1 MSFPG
6 LERPTRNVCFGN
18 DSSSGKDG
26 GKGGAA
32 TLHGIIPKQTL
43 WPPKAWSI
51 GVKAGKLQKNR
62 PFSGFSMQDHTS
74 PSSLENAIALQKYG
88 VGQPVHRKEDDTLV
102 RGKGKYTDDFQLPGQ
117 AYAWIVRSS
126 HAHGVLRGID
136 TSTAKAMPG
145 VLGVW
150 TGTDLVAAGY
160 GPFTCALPL
169 KSRDG
174 TPLHQ
179 TNRTALMTD
188 KVRYVGD
195 PVAFVVA
202 ETLVQ
207 ARDAAEAVELDID
220 PLPAVTDPEE
230 ATQPGA
236 PQLYDHIPN
245 NVALDYHFGDA
256 EKVETAFKNAAHVT
270 KLDILNT
277 RVAVVAMEP
286 RAALAS
292 YDKAT
297 ERFTIQVPTQGVAAN
312 RVGLAKNILKVPN
325 DKVHLLTANVGGSFG
340 MKNINYPEYVC
351 ILHAAKALGRPV
363 KWTDERS
370 TSFLSDSH
378 GRAQKVHCELALDVD
393 GKFLAVK
400 ISGYGNL
407 GAYITGVAPQPL
419 SLNIG
424 KNLGSVYRTPAMTVD
439 IKTVLTNTTLMG
451 AYRGAGRPEANYFME
466 RLIDRAADEMGINR
480 LTLRKRNFIKPA
492 QMPFAA
498 SSGVTYD
505 SGDFQGVFDKAL
517 DISDHANFAKRKK
530 ESRKRGKLRGIAV
543 GSYLEVTAPPNVEL
557 GKIVF
562 EDDGSVKIITGTL
575 DYGQGHATPFAQVLA
590 THLGVPFERIKLE
603 QGDSDLVHTGNG
615 TGGSRSITASGMA
628 IVEASKLI
636 VEKGKRAAAH
646 LMEAAEGDIE
656 FAGGQF
662 TIAGTDRSIDIM
674 ELAKR
679 VRDGKMPE
687 DVPSSLDVDH
697 TSGPVPST
705 FPNGCHVAE
714 VEIDPDTGVVEIVGY
729 TGVNDFG
736 TVVNPMLVAGQLHGG
751 VAQGIGQAFM
761 ECVSYDANG
770 QPITGSFM
778 DYALPRAE
786 DIPLMQI
793 GDHPVPAKSNPLGTK
808 GCGEAGCAGSL
819 STLTNAVLDALSE
832 LGITHIDMPLTPERV
847 WRAIQDAKTTVT

>member
-1 MSFPG
+1 
-6 LERPTRNVCFGN
+6 
-18 DSSSGKDG
+18 
-26 GKGGAA
+26 
-32 TLHGIIPKQTL
+32 
-43 WPPKAWSI
+43 
-51 GVKAGKLQKNR
+51 
-62 PFSGFSMQDHTS
+62 MQDYS
-74 PSSLENAIALQKYG
+74 PSASVENAIALQKFG
-88 VGQPVHRKEDDTLV
+88 VGQPVLRKEDDTLV
-102 RGKGKYTDDFQLPGQ
+102 RGKGKYTDDFNLPGQ

-126 HAHGVLRGID
+126 HAHGIIRGID
-136 TSTAKAMPG
+136 TSAAKTMPG

-150 TGTDLVAAGY
+150 TGTDLASAGY
-160 GPFTCALPL
+160 GPYTCGLPL

-174 TPLHQ
+174 TPLLQ
-179 TNRTALMTD
+179 TNRTALMSD

-202 ETLVQ
+202 ETLAQ
-207 ARDAAEAVELDID
+207 ARDAAEAVVLDIE
-220 PLPAVTDPEE
+220 PLPAVTSAEE
-230 ATQPGA
+230 AAKPGA

-245 NVALDYHFGDA
+245 NVALDYHYGDTA
-256 EKVETAFKNAAHVT
+256 KVEAAFASAAHVT
-270 KLDILNT
+270 KLDITNT

-292 YDKAT
+292 YDRKSG
-297 ERFTIQVPTQGVAAN
+297 RYTIQVPTQGVAGN
-312 RVGLAKNILKVPN
+312 RTNLAKNLLKVPN
-325 DKVHLLTANVGGSFG
+325 EKVHLLTSNVGGSFG
-340 MKNINYPEYVC
+340 MKNINYPEYMC
-351 ILHAAKALGRPV
+351 ILHAAKILGRPV

-378 GRAQKVHCELALDVD
+378 GRAQQIHAELALDAE
-393 GKFLAVK
+393 GKFLAVR

-407 GAYITGVAPQPL
+407 GAYITGVAPSPL
-419 SLNIG
+419 SLNVG
-424 KNLGSVYRTPAMTVD
+424 KNISSVYRTPLLSVD

-480 LTLRKRNFIKPA
+480 LTLRKRNFVKPA

-505 SGDFQGVFDKAL
+505 SGDFQGVFNKAL
-517 DISDHANFAKRKK
+517 EISDHAGFAKRKK
-530 ESRKRGKLRGIAV
+530 DSRKRGKLRGIAV
-543 GSYLEVTAPPNVEL
+543 GSYLEVTAPPGVEL

-562 EDDGSVKIITGTL
+562 EDDGSVKLITGTL
-575 DYGQGHATPFAQVLA
+575 DYGQGHATPFAQVMA
-590 THLGVPFERIKLE
+590 DQLGVPFERVRLV
-603 QGDSDLVHTGNG
+603 QGDSDIVHTGSG

-628 IVEASKLI
+628 IVEASALVI
-636 VEKGKRAAAH
+636 EKGKKAAAH

-656 FAGGQF
+656 FANGRF

-674 ELAKR
+674 ELAR
-679 VRDGKMPE
+679 RLREGNMPE
-687 DVPSSLDVDH
+687 GVPSSLDVDH
-697 TSGPVPST
+697 TTKEVPST

-714 VEIDPDTGVVEIVGY
+714 VEIDPDTGVVQIVRY

-736 TVVNPMLVAGQLHGG
+736 TIVNPMLVAGQLHGG
-751 VAQGIGQAFM
+751 VAQGIGQALM
-761 ECVSYDANG
+761 ECVSYDSSG

-786 DIPLMQI
+786 DIPMMAV

-819 STLTNAVLDALSE
+819 STIVNAVLDALSE
-832 LGITHIDMPLTPERV
+832 FGIKHIDMPLTPERI
-847 WRAIQDAKTTVT
+847 WRAIQDAKKVAS

>member
-1 MSFPG
+1 
-6 LERPTRNVCFGN
+6 
-18 DSSSGKDG
+18 
-26 GKGGAA
+26 
-32 TLHGIIPKQTL
+32 
-43 WPPKAWSI
+43 
-51 GVKAGKLQKNR
+51 
-62 PFSGFSMQDHTS
+62 MQDHTS
-74 PSSLENAIALQKYG
+74 PSSLENTIAVQKYG
-88 VGQPVHRKEDDTLV
+88 VGQPVRRKEDDTLV
-102 RGKGKYTDDFQLPGQ
+102 RGKGKYTDDFNLPGQ
-117 AYAWIVRSS
+117 AYAFIVRSS
-126 HAHGVLRGID
+126 HAHGVIRGID
-136 TSTAKAMPG
+136 TSAAKAMPG
-145 VLGVW
+145 VLGAW
-150 TGTDLVAAGY
+150 TGTDLAAAGY

-174 TPLHQ
+174 TPLLQ
-179 TNRTALMTD
+179 TNRVALMSD

-202 ETLVQ
+202 ETLAQ
-207 ARDAAEAVELDID
+207 ARDAAEAVVVDID

-230 ATQPGA
+230 AAKPGA
-236 PQLYDHIPN
+236 PQLYGHIPN

-256 EKVETAFKNAAHVT
+256 AKVEAAFASAAHVT
-270 KLDILNT
+270 KLDIVNT

-292 YDKAT
+292 YDKTT
-297 ERFTIQVPTQGVAAN
+297 ERFTIQLPTQGVSAN
-312 RVGLAKNILKVPN
+312 RTNLAKNILKVPN
-325 DKVHLLTANVGGSFG
+325 EKVHLLTANVGGSFG
-340 MKNINYPEYVC
+340 MKNVNYPEYVC

-378 GRAQKVHCELALDVD
+378 GRAQKIHSELALDHE

-400 ISGYGNL
+400 VSGYGNL

-424 KNLGSVYRTPAMTVD
+424 KNLSSVYRTPLMTVD

-466 RLIDRAADEMGINR
+466 RLIDRAADEMGISR

-492 QMPFAA
+492 QMPFNA
-498 SSGVTYD
+498 SSGMTYD
-505 SGDFQGVFDKAL
+505 SGDFRGVFNKAL
-517 DISDHANFAKRKK
+517 EISDHADFSRRKK

-543 GSYLEVTAPPNVEL
+543 GSYLEVTAPPGVEL

-562 EDDGSVKIITGTL
+562 GDDGSVTLITGTL
-575 DYGQGHATPFAQVLA
+575 DYGQGHATPFAQLLSA
-590 THLGVPFERIKLE
+590 QLGVPFDSIKLI

-628 IVEASKLI
+628 IVEASRLV
-636 VEKGKRAAAH
+636 VEKGKRAAAQ

-656 FAGGQF
+656 FADGRF
-662 TIAGTDRSIDIM
+662 TIVGTDRSIDII
-674 ELAKR
+674 ELAR
-679 VRDGKMPE
+679 RMREGKMPE
-687 DVPSSLDVDH
+687 GVPSSLDVDH
-697 TSGPVPST
+697 TTEPVPST

-714 VEIDPDTGVVEIVGY
+714 VEIDPETGIVQIVRY

-736 TVVNPMLVAGQLHGG
+736 TIVNPMLVAGQLHGG

-786 DIPLMQI
+786 DIPHMEI

-819 STLTNAVLDALSE
+819 STLVNAVLDALSE
-832 LGITHIDMPLTPERV
+832 YGVTHIDMPLTPERV
-847 WRAIQDAKTTVT
+847 WRAIRDAKARAT

>member
-1 MSFPG
+1 
-6 LERPTRNVCFGN
+6 
-18 DSSSGKDG
+18 
-26 GKGGAA
+26 
-32 TLHGIIPKQTL
+32 
-43 WPPKAWSI
+43 
-51 GVKAGKLQKNR
+51 
-62 PFSGFSMQDHTS
+62 MQDHTP
-74 PSSLENAIALQKYG
+74 PSSLENAIALQKFG
-88 VGQPVHRKEDDTLV
+88 VGQPVRRKEDDTLV
-102 RGKGKYTDDFQLPGQ
+102 RGKGKYTDDFNLRGQ
-117 AYAWIVRSS
+117 AYAFIVRSS
-126 HAHGVLRGID
+126 HAHGIIRGID
-136 TSTAKAMPG
+136 TAAAKAMPG

-150 TGTDLVAAGY
+150 TGTDFAAANY

-174 TPLHQ
+174 TPLLQ
-179 TNRTALMTD
+179 TNRIALMTD

-202 ETLVQ
+202 ETPAQ
-207 ARDAAEAVELDID
+207 ARDAAEAVAVDID
-220 PLPAVTDPEE
+220 PLPAVTDPEQ
-230 ATQPGA
+230 AAKPGA

-245 NVALDYHFGDA
+245 NVALDYHYGDA
-256 EKVETAFKNAAHVT
+256 AKVEAAFKSAAHVT
-270 KLDILNT
+270 KLDIVNT

-292 YDKAT
+292 YDRAS
-297 ERFTIQVPTQGVAAN
+297 ERYTIQVPTQGVAAN
-312 RVGLAKNILKVPN
+312 TINLAKNILKVSKE
-325 DKVHLLTANVGGSFG
+325 KVHLLTANVGGSFG
-340 MKNINYPEYVC
+340 MKNISYPEYVC

-378 GRAQKVHCELALDVD
+378 GRALKIHCELALDAE
-393 GKFLAVK
+393 GKFLALKV
-400 ISGYGNL
+400 SGHGNL

-424 KNLGSVYRTPAMTVD
+424 KNIASVYRTPVMTID

-466 RLIDRAADEMGINR
+466 RLIDRAADELGINR
-480 LTLRKRNFIKPA
+480 LTLRKRNFIKAA
-492 QMPFAA
+492 QMPFNA
-498 SSGVTYD
+498 SSGMVYD
-505 SGDFQGVFDKAL
+505 SGDFQGVFNKAL
-517 DISDHANFAKRKK
+517 EISDHANFARRKK

-543 GSYLEVTAPPNVEL
+543 GSYLEVTAPPGVEL

-562 EDDGSVKIITGTL
+562 EDDGSVKLITGTL
-575 DYGQGHATPFAQVLA
+575 DYGQGHATPFAQVLSA
-590 THLGVPFERIKLE
+590 QLGVPFESVKLV

-628 IVEASKLI
+628 IVEASRLVI
-636 VEKGKRAAAH
+636 EKGRRAAAH

-656 FAGGQF
+656 FANGRF
-662 TIAGTDRSIDIM
+662 TIAGTDRSIDII
-674 ELAKR
+674 ELAR
-679 VRDGKMPE
+679 RLREGKMPE
-687 DVPSSLDVDH
+687 GVPSSLDVDH
-697 TSGPVPST
+697 TTEAVPST

-714 VEIDPDTGVVEIVGY
+714 VEIDPETGIVQIVRY

-736 TVVNPMLVAGQLHGG
+736 TIVNPMLVAGQLHGG

-761 ECVSYDANG
+761 ECVSYDENG

-778 DYALPRAE
+778 DYALPRAD
-786 DIPLMQI
+786 DIPLMEV

-819 STLTNAVLDALSE
+819 ATLVNAVLDALSDY
-832 LGITHIDMPLTPERV
+832 GIKHIDMPLTPERV
-847 WRAIQDAKTTVT
+847 WRAIRDAKKVA